1 MYPRLGLSHSVVST
15 SPRKFVL
22 RDSLVY
28 FGEPK
33 SCHNKCDRVHWLNC
47 DALDVPTFICIILGH
62 DGVGVLEKLANK
74 DALKHFL
81 HAVVGSESAH
91 QKARLR

>member
-1 MYPRLGLSHSVVST
+1 MI
-15 SPRKFVL
+15 
-22 RDSLVY
+22 
-28 FGEPK
+28 PK
-33 SCHNKCDRVHWLNC
+33 PVMSFAIPWYISANRRAAANKCDRVHRLNC